1 MDGLGTLRN
10 LFCSGDCWSQFR
22 VYLGGGFKYFFSI
35 PIAGRFPFWLI
46 FFKRIETTNQFWVMW
61 SQNETKIIK
70 TCGQPSMKQIRDSP
84 HRPRKNEPCQPCQ
97 PWFCHRWISQP
108 SRNEKPPV
116 IESWSGQIQHEN
128 GDESYPLSW
137 DSLFVWWHPKVFPD
151 SVPKLLVLFLDV
163 LINRS
168 LKGSR

>member
-22 VYLGGGFKYFFSI
+22 VYLGGGFKYVFSI

-97 PWFCHRWISQP
+97 PWLCHRWISQP
-108 SRNEKPPV
+108 SRNESHQWSSLDLAKFNMRTVMKVTPYLGIHSFFGGTQKFFQIPSPNFWSF
-116 IESWSGQIQHEN
+116 SWTFSSTGH
-128 GDESYPLSW
+128 
-137 DSLFVWWHPKVFPD
+137 
-151 SVPKLLVLFLDV
+151 
-163 LINRS
+163 
-168 LKGSR
+168 